1 MRKVYFGAKLS
12 REQTQERATDVGPV
26 KDKEKE
32 RERERERERE
42 CEKKESKFLA
52 HHHERLSGFRPCRIM
67 SAFLGSGHAFL
78 GSGQHIMSGT
88 RA

>member
-1 MRKVYFGAKLS
+1 MS

-42 CEKKESKFLA
+42 GRKDQKIEV
-52 HHHERLSGFRPCRIM
+52 
-67 SAFLGSGHAFL
+67 SAP
-78 GSGQHIMSGT
+78 M
-88 RA
+88 

>member
-1 MRKVYFGAKLS
+1 LS

-42 CEKKESKFLA
+42 CKKKESKFL
-52 HHHERLSGFRPCRIM
+52 HIIM
-67 SAFLGSGHAFL
+67 SAFRGSGHAA
-78 GSGQHIMSGT
+78 S
-88 RA
+88 